1 MQSTAIAGTPRP
13 SQDRAPHPSTTPNGS
28 RDSLIIIPTYD
39 EAGNLEALV
48 PTILAAG
55 PFDILVIDDNSPDGT
70 GRIADEL
77 ASRYPTRVDV
87 VHRPG
92 KLGLGSAYVAGFGYA
107 LARGYERI
115 FEMDAD
121 FSHDPATLSTLQAA
135 LDDAD
140 VVIGS
145 RYVPGGGSPGW
156 PVWRRLLSRAGSAY
170 AARVLDLPFRDL
182 TSGFKGF
189 RRRALAALDLGSVR
203 SNGYSFQ
210 VEMTY
215 RCYRNGFAVAEVPI
229 VFHQRRQGRSKLAP
243 YIVIEALLVVWRLRR
258 GAPEAEART

>member
-1 MQSTAIAGTPRP
+1 M
-13 SQDRAPHPSTTPNGS
+13 
-28 RDSLIIIPTYD
+28 
-39 EAGNLEALV
+39 
-48 PTILAAG
+48 
-55 PFDILVIDDNSPDGT
+55 
-70 GRIADEL
+70 
-77 ASRYPTRVDV
+77 
-87 VHRPG
+87 
-92 KLGLGSAYVAGFGYA
+92 
-107 LARGYERI
+107 
-115 FEMDAD
+115 
-121 FSHDPATLSTLQAA
+121 
-135 LDDAD
+135 
-140 VVIGS
+140 
-145 RYVPGGGSPGW
+145 
-156 PVWRRLLSRAGSAY
+156 
-170 AARVLDLPFRDL
+170 LDLPLRDL